1 MIIRIADNNNQTI
14 LKLTSEEFF
23 TLAVE
28 LLDHIDDTEL
38 INEYLGGA
46 IVGGT
51 AKYYLINET
60 LEESINRYEEDSIN
74 TSNSVL
80 KLLYN
85 NCKSLL
91 EKLKNITEEQA
102 QWILKHFIEFH
113 KCYAVFQPDF
123 ETTDILEKHK
133 NWKMTMLKFEN
144 NHLLQ

>member
-38 INEYLGGA
+38 INE
-46 IVGGT
+46 
-51 AKYYLINET
+51 T

-80 KLLYN
+80 KVLYN

-91 EKLKNITEEQA
+91 EKLSNITEEQA

-123 ETTDILEKHK
+123 ETTDVLEKHK
-133 NWKMTMLKFEN
+133 NWKMTMLKLEN
-144 NHLLQ
+144 NYPLQ